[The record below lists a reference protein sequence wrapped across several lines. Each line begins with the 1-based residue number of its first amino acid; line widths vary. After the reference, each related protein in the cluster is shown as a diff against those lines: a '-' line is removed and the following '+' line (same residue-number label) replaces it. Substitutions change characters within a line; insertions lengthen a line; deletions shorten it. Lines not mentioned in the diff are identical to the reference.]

1 MIRDFLMAMTMAMF
15 FAAAMYMMSTPAPN
29 SLVAAIP

>member
-1 MIRDFLMAMTMAMF
+1 MLKDFLMAMTMAIV